1 MKSFINW
8 LWIMIKKLT
17 GRKHLST
24 LFPVVFTSYVI
35 LSGKVNI
42 NDKMIWIIW
51 LVTAVLYAVG
61 YPIFNLINKYLQ
73 NNFDDIAEKLLEK
86 NK

>member
-51 LVTAVLYAVG
+51 LVTAVLYADRKSVV
-61 YPIFNLINKYLQ
+61 
-73 NNFDDIAEKLLEK
+73 
-86 NK
+86 